1 MPRVRSG
8 ELVAAILDAVQQ
20 SGWTGVLLSAAS
32 RNPRRFL
39 LQPPVGDP
47 IEAWIYIWTL
57 THGGRANR
65 PEEYRIQR
73 TTVTSPLPLN
83 TQGLTLLLGYYEDL
97 GIIAGFDIVRKRV
110 FTEGSPSVYIDINT
124 VRQALQDGLA
134 FHRDEDGVIAI
145 GVRPDQFMNYALNA
159 EAFHRE
165 GADAA
170 ALPIFNRAA
179 ALEPITDAEL
189 QALPAERQRVV
200 QTISRLS
207 RDVSFRQQVLQAY
220 GNRCAVTRMQFR
232 LIDAAHIL
240 PVGAPG
246 SADVVTNGICLSPTY
261 HRAFDHGL
269 IYLAE
274 DFTMRI
280 NPARVEMLRALSLLQ
295 GLDTISAPLGRIH
308 LPADH
313 RQWPAARMIRQ
324 ANRFRQI
331 DV

>member
-1 MPRVRSG
+1 
-8 ELVAAILDAVQQ
+8 
-20 SGWTGVLLSAAS
+20 VLLSAAR

-39 LQPPVGDP
+39 LQPPAGDP
-47 IEAWIYIWTL
+47 VEAWVYIWTL

-65 PEEYRIQR
+65 PDEYRIQR

-83 TQGLTLLLGYYEDL
+83 PQGLTLLLGYYEDL
-97 GIIAGFDIVRKRV
+97 DIIAGFDIVRKRV

-134 FHRDEDGVIAI
+134 FHRDDDGVIAI

-179 ALEPITDAEL
+179 ALEPIPDAEL
-189 QALPAERQRVV
+189 QALPPDRQRVV

-207 RDVSFRQQVLQAY
+207 RDASFRQQVLQAY
-220 GNRCAVTRMQFR
+220 GNRCAVTRMQLR

-246 SADVVTNGICLSPTY
+246 SIDVVNNGICLSPTY

-308 LPADH
+308 LPADP
-313 RQWPAARMIRQ
+313 RQRPAARMIRQ

-331 DV
+331 EL